1 MAQLGNFT
9 HSRMANKN
17 QIFQFISNSVSIQ
30 VHQQKGLTMA
40 KRVFV
45 NYYFRTK
52 YGQGAKATAYFE
64 EIRKEA
70 LKLGILDVHMGL
82 VEIGDHSPS
91 TYFSLIFESA
101 DAFGRQWGNGSEYAE
116 RSADWTALW
125 KKMNEEPNQIM
136 ERVGSHLVYER

>member
-1 MAQLGNFT
+1 
-9 HSRMANKN
+9 
-17 QIFQFISNSVSIQ
+17 
-30 VHQQKGLTMA
+30 MA
-40 KRVFV
+40 KRVFA

-64 EIRKEA
+64 ELKAEA
-70 LKLGILDVHMGL
+70 LKLGILNVHVGL

-91 TYFSLIFESA
+91 TYFSLIFESG

-116 RSADWTALW
+116 RSAGWTALW
-125 KKMNEEPNQIM
+125 KKINEEPSQVI